1 MPTPID
7 AGTRQ
12 RLLEAGRK
20 VFAEHG
26 LANART
32 RDICALAKANV
43 AAVNYHFGS
52 KERLYITVLA
62 EHMRTVRERHPLD
75 AGVTPRS
82 TPEDRLDAFIRGL
95 LRQLLTEDDAQSAS
109 LGKLILLELV
119 QPSQHVG
126 VLIAEHIRPINEQL
140 RAIVADLMPGVSPE
154 VAAQC
159 AASIMAQF
167 ALFRFDRQVLESIG
181 PDFSPRHD
189 DLDKMAES
197 ILDFTLGGIE
207 RRRVRHAR

>member
-1 MPTPID
+1 MSTPTD

-26 LANART
+26 LARART

-62 EHMRTVRERHPLD
+62 EHMRAVRESHPLD
-75 AGVTPRS
+75 AGVTSRS
-82 TPEDRLDAFIRGL
+82 TPEERLRAFVQGL
-95 LRQLLTEDDAQSAS
+95 LQQLLTEDDAQSAN

-140 RAIVADLMPGVSPE
+140 RAIVAELLPGVPPE

-159 AASIMAQF
+159 TVSIMAQF
-167 ALFRFDRQVLESIG
+167 ALFRFDRQALESIG

-189 DLDKMAES
+189 DLDQAAES
-197 ILDFTLGGIE
+197 ILDFSLGGIA
-207 RRRVRHAR
+207 RRRARHAK